1 MVSSAELQLLNDNS
15 QPEND
20 KDASGGDSPKV
31 RAGLT
36 VQSSVSDPT
45 FSFEMLLNMSTF
57 APNWFSNTSLKCC
70 CRHTIHILCRSLIR
84 FN

>member
-31 RAGLT
+31 RAL
-36 VQSSVSDPT
+36 QSGRV
-45 FSFEMLLNMSTF
+45 FQ
-57 APNWFSNTSLKCC
+57 
-70 CRHTIHILCRSLIR
+70 I
-84 FN
+84 

>member
-31 RAGLT
+31 SGGPGLRESSGLPIQILDINLAINPGLGSEGNRSEDFSRAGCS
-36 VQSSVSDPT
+36 QQR
-45 FSFEMLLNMSTF
+45 
-57 APNWFSNTSLKCC
+57 C
-70 CRHTIHILCRSLIR
+70 
-84 FN
+84 